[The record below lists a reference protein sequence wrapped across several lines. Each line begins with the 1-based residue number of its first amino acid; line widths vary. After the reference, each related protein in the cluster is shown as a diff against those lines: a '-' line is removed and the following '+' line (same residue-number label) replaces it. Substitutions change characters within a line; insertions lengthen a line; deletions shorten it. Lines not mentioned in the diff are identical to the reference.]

1 MTEEVIHAY
10 VSFNSNNSQSDST
23 GKTLNTLGQK
33 SKTQEDVCDCVA
45 QKLVINNIYQVF

>member
-33 SKTQEDVCDCVA
+33 SKTQEDVTIWR
-45 QKLVINNIYQVF
+45 INVK